1 MAELS
6 TIARPYA
13 KAAFDFAVEHK
24 AVESWTEMLTF
35 ASLVTENE
43 SMKPLLN
50 GTLASAELASL
61 LSLIHI

>member
-24 AVESWTEMLTF
+24 AVDSWTEMLTF
-35 ASLVTENE
+35 ASLVSENE
-43 SMKPLLN
+43 SIKPLLN
-50 GTLASAELASL
+50 GTLLKYAVSKSM
-61 LSLIHI
+61 SKVKT